1 MSVLIQSAAHFRR
14 MFWRYPRK
22 AQGVKFKFQKFTDL
36 GGYPLFLIMADGGCL
51 CADCAT
57 KEKGLIHG
65 SMFDAR
71 RGHNDKQWIPYGI
84 EINYEDAALFC
95 DHCNKRI
102 ESAYAESDGGES

>member
-1 MSVLIQSAAHFRR
+1 MGIKIESAAHFRR

-36 GGYPLFLIMADGGCL
+36 GGYPLYLIMADGGCL

-57 KEKGLIHG
+57 KEKGRIHG
-65 SMFDAR
+65 EMFEGADDA
-71 RGHNDKQWIPYGI
+71 WIPYGV
-84 EINYEDAALFC
+84 EINYEDTALFC

>member
-22 AQGVKFKFQKFTDL
+22 SRAPFKFQKYTDL
-36 GGYPLFLIMADGGCL
+36 GGYPLYLVMADGGCL

-57 KEKGLIHG
+57 KEKGRIHG
-65 SMFDAR
+65 EMFEGADDA
-71 RGHNDKQWIPYGI
+71 WIPYGV